1 MMKDIVTTM
10 RNRYGL
16 LITILMTALMR
27 YAVLLSPPP
36 STTDTNNMRY
46 KHKAED
52 CSASTESIETLVRVA
67 DEGQAHTGFLS
78 AHGLVLSTQSSAVVR
93 LRNLVDGEVLCVD
106 C

>member
-1 MMKDIVTTM
+1 MAVIANAHFWIKLILRFQRKTVLFLHKRQKDAPTPPSACLHVMMKDIVTTM

-46 KHKAED
+46 K
-52 CSASTESIETLVRVA
+52 
-67 DEGQAHTGFLS
+67 
-78 AHGLVLSTQSSAVVR
+78 TQS
-93 LRNLVDGEVLCVD
+93 
-106 C
+106 

>member
-1 MMKDIVTTM
+1 
-10 RNRYGL
+10 
-16 LITILMTALMR
+16 MTALIR

-36 STTDTNNMRY
+36 LTTDTNNMRY
-46 KHKAED
+46 KQQAED